1 MLHAP
6 PVSLLPWCPCRA
18 FFAAR
23 LPLLK
28 RPVPPWL
35 APRHRRVLRRCYL
48 VSSPI
53 ITSDVA
59 PSFAASST
67 HLRCVVT
74 AAACFYSCSGGHPSS
89 TDPIAPLPHSAISAR
104 PCGLLSM
111 PFFIFTSRPPSPSR
125 DRGSPPCV
133 SRRPRRLALRPCAAI
148 LISSRLS
155 FLLFPEG
162 AGERFRVGKGGN
174 RGSTSRNANWTAQND
189 LRCACKGASAGAC
202 C

>member
-35 APRHRRVLRRCYL
+35 APRHRRVLRWCFL

-74 AAACFYSCSGGHPSS
+74 AAACFSSCGGG
-89 TDPIAPLPHSAISAR
+89 TRL
-104 PCGLLSM
+104 
-111 PFFIFTSRPPSPSR
+111 
-125 DRGSPPCV
+125 
-133 SRRPRRLALRPCAAI
+133 RRTRLRPCRT
-148 LISSRLS
+148 RLS
-155 FLLFPEG
+155 APALAGFFHAFLYLYFPPTLPFQG
-162 AGERFRVGKGGN
+162 QGFASVCIAPPAAPCTPSLCRDINIFAAFFSSLP
-174 RGSTSRNANWTAQND
+174 RGCGRAIRTVLSRD
-189 LRCACKGASAGAC
+189 FASHGF
-202 C
+202 

>member
-23 LPLLK
+23 LPLSQAAGTT
-28 RPVPPWL
+28 L
-35 APRHRRVLRRCYL
+35 A
-48 VSSPI
+48 S
-53 ITSDVA
+53 
-59 PSFAASST
+59 AASPPCLTLVLSCVFAYHHFRRRSLFRRLFHPPT
-67 HLRCVVT
+67 VRGNRRRLLLQLQRRPPVFNGPDCALAALGYQRPPLR
-74 AAACFYSCSGGHPSS
+74 AS
-89 TDPIAPLPHSAISAR
+89 
-104 PCGLLSM
+104 SM

-162 AGERFRVGKGGN
+162 AGERFCVSSGR
-174 RGSTSRNANWTAQND
+174 D
-189 LRCACKGASAGAC
+189 PM
-202 C
+202 

>member
-74 AAACFYSCSGGHPSS
+74 AAACFSKLRRRPPVFDGPDRALAALGYQRP
-89 TDPIAPLPHSAISAR
+89 PLRASFHA
-104 PCGLLSM
+104 
-111 PFFIFTSRPPSPSR
+111 FFIFTSRPPSPFQGQGFASVCIAPLAAPCTPSLCR
-125 DRGSPPCV
+125 NINIFAAFFLSLPRGCG
-133 SRRPRRLALRPCAAI
+133 RAI
-148 LISSRLS
+148 LRVVGEGPDVNLNRRGAASSISSS
-155 FLLFPEG
+155 
-162 AGERFRVGKGGN
+162 
-174 RGSTSRNANWTAQND
+174 S
-189 LRCACKGASAGAC
+189 
-202 C
+202 